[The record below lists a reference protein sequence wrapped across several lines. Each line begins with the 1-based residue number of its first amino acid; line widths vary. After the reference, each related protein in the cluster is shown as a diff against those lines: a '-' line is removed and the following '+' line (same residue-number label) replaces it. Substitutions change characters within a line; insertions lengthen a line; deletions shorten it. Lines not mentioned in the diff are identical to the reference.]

1 MTGRIAR
8 AAVTSKPDVAVT
20 KVHGRAQ
27 VKFGVYERAVNR
39 FALDLYKAE
48 GFSHEPALVR
58 YLYDA
63 VDARTLVV
71 DIGAHFGYFSCLV
84 AALGGTVLAVELQ
97 RTLCQNIEA
106 NIVLNDFW
114 RIHVFC
120 AAIGPAPGVTQI
132 ERLDPSPGKQ
142 VTNHQ
147 FTGSTYPMNSQ
158 NHDLVPV
165 ITVDSLIGERF
176 TDDFDR
182 VIVKVDIEWAEIL
195 ALRGA
200 RQTVDAKAAIFIVE
214 IHLSEIGKFDGT
226 MDEVLDTFPETD
238 WRMVQMLDDREE
250 ETTRATLQA
259 FSADWEVADGNL
271 CVRFEPVTR

>member
-1 MTGRIAR
+1 MVHRIVSDPDALASIRWPELCAALSPAQLSKVSNWLRIFLPEEAHAQIRSITYRHMTGRIAR

-147 FTGSTYPMNSQ
+147 FTGSTFPMNS
-158 NHDLVPV
+158 
-165 ITVDSLIGERF
+165 
-176 TDDFDR
+176 
-182 VIVKVDIEWAEIL
+182 
-195 ALRGA
+195 
-200 RQTVDAKAAIFIVE
+200 
-214 IHLSEIGKFDGT
+214 
-226 MDEVLDTFPETD
+226 
-238 WRMVQMLDDREE
+238 
-250 ETTRATLQA
+250 
-259 FSADWEVADGNL
+259 
-271 CVRFEPVTR
+271 